1 MQGATLNMN
10 IRSVRSRSTLALL
23 ATVLCSSALLSGP
36 AQAALGGSIDTVTG
50 DTSALR
56 GQLRSTGFVA
66 YDMHQISS
74 GELVVNEYATRSG
87 QVFAITWH
95 GPAPPN
101 LQLLLG
107 AYFERFRS
115 AAAAAHQAN
124 PGIHRV
130 FTLTQPDLVI
140 RSAGRLRAFGGMA
153 YLPALVPAGV
163 SVDQLQ

>member
-1 MQGATLNMN
+1 MQEAILNMK
-10 IRSVRSRSTLALL
+10 IRSVRSRSAMALL
-23 ATVLCSSALLSGP
+23 AALCSTVLASGP
-36 AQAALGGSIDTVTG
+36 ARAALGGSFDTVSG

-56 GQLRSTGFVA
+56 GQLRSTGFVD
-66 YDMHQISS
+66 YDRHQISS

-87 QVFAITWH
+87 QVFAVTWH

-101 LQLLLG
+101 LQQLLG
-107 AYFERFRS
+107 GYFERFKS

-140 RSAGRLRAFGGMA
+140 RSAGRLRAFGGIA